1 MNRRLVPVAG
11 SPFLAQRLV
20 IFFGSAWLLISWIL
34 VIGLKRPMMP
44 TTETWLPGVRL
55 MLIMAAIGL
64 VVVWPM
70 AAMASSQP
78 LSPRRTLRE
87 TSLLLVTAQLITWPA
102 GLVTA
107 WTLPRTA
114 LIAITLTGWGLLAGA
129 AAAWGRCHVRVGWR
143 LGMMACCLLMLLA
156 APIFLSFDEAATWA
170 EGYSPLT
177 SLWSM
182 AGDGLAAPTT
192 GEWIAAG
199 SPWVIA
205 IVAWCLIA
213 AAGSC
218 DVGSKTGTSQT

>member
-1 MNRRLVPVAG
+1 MHEGSGAEAG
-11 SPFLAQRLV
+11 WRALPHGGVSR
-20 IFFGSAWLLISWIL
+20 S
-34 VIGLKRPMMP
+34 
-44 TTETWLPGVRL
+44 LPG
-55 MLIMAAIGL
+55 
-64 VVVWPM
+64 
-70 AAMASSQP
+70 
-78 LSPRRTLRE
+78 
-87 TSLLLVTAQLITWPA
+87 
-102 GLVTA
+102 
-107 WTLPRTA
+107 
-114 LIAITLTGWGLLAGA
+114 
-129 AAAWGRCHVRVGWR
+129 
-143 LGMMACCLLMLLA
+143 LLMLLA